1 MSDPGIPRL
10 NRVPLNMLGRLL
22 TISISA
28 WMFDYQTTGERKD
41 SLGKAEDLYF
51 FLSVSVAANALLCW
65 HQTSVSPVF
74 WVNSIS
80 ESLSWVLDCTGLSF
94 KPLEYS
100 HFIIGIDSAI
110 SVPLENLV

>member
-28 WMFDYQTTGERKD
+28 WMFDYQTIGERRD
-41 SLGKAEDLYF
+41 RLGKADLYF

-65 HQTSVSPVF
+65 HRTAVSPVF
-74 WVNSIS
+74 CVNSIS

-100 HFIIGIDSAI
+100 HFIIGIHSVI